1 MDYVSPQAPEI
12 EEAVIGAC
20 LIEQQAITLVA
31 DKLRPEMFYITRHE
45 EIFKTLL
52 AMYQEGTKID
62 ILTVKEELARRG
74 KLEAIGGPFVI
85 AQLSSRVATSAHIEY
100 HTEIIRQKYL
110 RREMIL
116 GFNKLLASAVDDTVD
131 IADTLV
137 EAHNLLD
144 RMEGD
149 FECNN
154 RMRDMETL
162 MTDTL
167 TEADGRAE
175 KSKNGVTGIPTGLI
189 ELDKIT
195 SGLQNGELTVI
206 AARPSV
212 GKTAFALNMARS
224 AAMAGYA
231 VAVYSLEM
239 QGERLGDRWL
249 MATENINP
257 YRWRNGLM
265 DEEDRREA
273 RNAAA
278 QLSRLSM
285 YVDDSTAIG
294 MDHVRSSARLL
305 KSRHACD
312 LIIID
317 YLQLC
322 DMTQP
327 GQPSNRNREQEVAQ
341 ASRKAKLLAKE
352 LNIPVVLLSQLNRAS
367 EGRPAGRPELSH
379 LRESGAIEQDADI
392 VMLLYR
398 PALAHV
404 PTDRESGYPSE
415 GLGVVIVAKQR
426 NGQTGNVYF
435 GHNPSMTRIEDYV
448 PPMEYLLKH
457 SK

>member
-1 MDYVSPQAPEI
+1 
-12 EEAVIGAC
+12 
-20 LIEQQAITLVA
+20 
-31 DKLRPEMFYITRHE
+31 
-45 EIFKTLL
+45 
-52 AMYQEGTKID
+52 
-62 ILTVKEELARRG
+62 
-74 KLEAIGGPFVI
+74 
-85 AQLSSRVATSAHIEY
+85 
-100 HTEIIRQKYL
+100 
-110 RREMIL
+110 
-116 GFNKLLASAVDDTVD
+116 
-131 IADTLV
+131 
-137 EAHNLLD
+137 
-144 RMEGD
+144 
-149 FECNN
+149 
-154 RMRDMETL
+154 
-162 MTDTL
+162 
-167 TEADGRAE
+167 
-175 KSKNGVTGIPTGLI
+175 VTGIPTGLI

-249 MATENINP
+249 MATGNINP

-278 QLSRLSM
+278 QLSRLSI

-352 LNIPVVLLSQLNRAS
+352 LNIPVVLLSQLNRES
-367 EGRPAGRPELSH
+367 ENRPAGRPELSH